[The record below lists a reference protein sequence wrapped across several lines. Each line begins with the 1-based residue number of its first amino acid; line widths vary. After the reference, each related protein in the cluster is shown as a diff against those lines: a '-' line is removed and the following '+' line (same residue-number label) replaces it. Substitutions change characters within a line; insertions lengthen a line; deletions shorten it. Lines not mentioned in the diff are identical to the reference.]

1 MINLLYIDLFCGAGG
16 TSTGVENARHNGRK
30 CAKVIACNLNNKN
43 LMETWKN
50 VVGFENH
57 YEVSNLGNIR
67 RKKSKR
73 LRRVD
78 YATIYPTVLL
88 SVKGKHKTLR
98 VHRIVAKAFLPEK
111 EGRNHINHINGD
123 KQDNRVDNLEWVTQA
138 ENNLHSY
145 RVLGK
150 KSPMQGKIPPNK
162 KVIESDIPEMDRLN
176 KSGISTEIIGQIY
189 SINGSTIRKHLR
201 EYRK

>member
-1 MINLLYIDLFCGAGG
+1 MKIFGNMMTI
-16 TSTGVENARHNGRK
+16 E
-30 CAKVIACNLNNKN
+30 I
-43 LMETWKN
+43 WKS
-50 VVGFENH
+50 VVGFEDY
-57 YEVSNLGNIR
+57 YEVSDLGNIR

-78 YATIYPTVLL
+78 YATIYPSVLL

-98 VHRIVAKAFLPEK
+98 IHRIVAKAFLPKK
-111 EGRNHINHINGD
+111 EGRDHINHINGN

-162 KVIESDIPEMDRLN
+162 KIIESDIPEMDRLN
-176 KSGISTEIIGQIY
+176 KSGISTEIIGQMY

-201 EYRK
+201 EFRK